1 MTALQISTGENWQ
14 NVAEGSIMYRMFRG
28 WNERRQVIGK
38 PMLAYQD
45 AAFVPVGNIADA
57 RIYAG
62 ANLQNAGFWRTLE
75 TEDFVP
81 VLQTNP
87 DGTKY
92 RFAVGT
98 IDGDSVI
105 TVYDSYAGGVDDR
118 YDVGI
123 NPTAAG
129 DIIGANKINAIL
141 RRMYAY
147 RHAHFRIFAYYYFF
161 FGDNLGSI
169 AGGDTSFC
177 ENSGSLFSDIEPFP
191 DLEFRGVIST
201 AGVGYAGGAGC
212 DESPPSFV
220 GCKGGFWDYQIL
232 DYLWPQSINTENNR
246 YVWWTQNPDPFFD
259 IPIQPSLNF
268 QYDKALQFAE
278 NLGGTFDTRNIHP
291 RYDNE
296 AYWQNQFYQE
306 DYVCPPSFLR
316 AWFAR
321 ASTNS
326 IITNPTFADLA

>member
-1 MTALQISTGENWQ
+1 MTALQIQPGENWQ

-38 PMLAYQD
+38 PMLAYQGTEFIP
-45 AAFVPVGNIADA
+45 AGSIADA

-62 ANLQNAGFWRTLE
+62 AYLQNAEFWRTLE

-98 IDGDSVI
+98 IEEGGV
-105 TVYDSYAGGVDDR
+105 TAVYDSYAGGVDDR

-123 NPTAAG
+123 EPTAAG

-141 RRMYAY
+141 RRLYAY
-147 RHAHFRIFAYYYFF
+147 RHAHFRIFGYYYFF
-161 FGDNLGSI
+161 FNESLGSI
-169 AGGDTSFC
+169 SGGDTSFC
-177 ENSGSLFSDIEPFP
+177 ENTGSFFT
-191 DLEFRGVIST
+191 DLELFTFELYGAIST
-201 AGVGYAGGAGC
+201 AGVGYSGGPDC
-212 DESPPSFV
+212 DASPPSFI

-232 DYLWPQSINTENNR
+232 DYLWPENINTENNR
-246 YVWWTQNPDPFFD
+246 YVWWTQNIDPFFD
-259 IPIQPSLNF
+259 IPIQSSLNF

-306 DYVCPPSFLR
+306 YYACPPSFLR
-316 AWFAR
+316 AWLAR

-326 IITNPTFADLA
+326 IITNPIFSDLA